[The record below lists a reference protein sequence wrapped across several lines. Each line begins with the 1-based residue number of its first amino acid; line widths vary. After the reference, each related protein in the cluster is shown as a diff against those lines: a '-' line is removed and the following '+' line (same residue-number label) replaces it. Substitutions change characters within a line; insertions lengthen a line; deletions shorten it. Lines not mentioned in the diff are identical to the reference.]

1 MRPASYSRARPSIPR
16 RRATPTRATPPP
28 RVTPAVPTARAQLQ
42 LRMRDV
48 LRRSGGRVSRA
59 DLVQMEH
66 RALDGLGWV
75 LGLVKRDVEKAVVER
90 R

>member
-1 MRPASYSRARPSIPR
+1 MANTAPQAPPKTTHTNTQNPA
-16 RRATPTRATPPP
+16 
-28 RVTPAVPTARAQLQ
+28 Q

-59 DLVQMEH
+59 DLVRMEH